1 MSGERFGT
9 ESQTVQI
16 STGDPT
22 SVNDATA
29 QNPLGTVILFK
40 GLKYRYVLFNNGA
53 GNVASAANGVAHW
66 FALTPSTDP
75 PVFTVT
81 SDQTN
86 AMATIQSVAGIFGGI
101 VTDLSF
107 CFIQISGPAEATVA
121 TATTVG
127 DAVIGGT
134 TDLTFGR
141 IAEATDVRGTLYGTA
156 LTTGTSGTATVLLQ
170 NLDW

>member
-1 MSGERFGT
+1 MSGERFGL

-29 QNPLGTVILFK
+29 QNQLGTVILFK
-40 GLKYRYVLFNNGA
+40 GVKYRYVLFNNGA

-66 FALTPSTDP
+66 FALTPTTDP

-86 AMATIQSVAGIFGGI
+86 AMATVNSVAGIFGGV
-101 VTDLSF
+101 VTDLSH
-107 CFIQISGPAEATVA
+107 CFIRISGPVQATVA
-121 TATTVG
+121 TAATVG
-127 DAVIGGT
+127 DHLTGGT
-134 TDLTFGR
+134 TDLTFAR
-141 IAEATDVRGTLYGTA
+141 IAAGAAITDTLYGSA
-156 LTTGTSGTATVLLQ
+156 LTTGTSGTATVLLK

>member
-1 MSGERFGT
+1 MSGERFGL

-22 SVNDATA
+22 SVNDEVA
-29 QNPLGTVILFK
+29 QNQLGTVILFK
-40 GLKYRYVLFNNGA
+40 GLKYRYVKFDNGA

-66 FALTPSTDP
+66 KVLTPTTNP
-75 PVFTVT
+75 PIFTVT
-81 SDQTN
+81 SDQTD
-86 AMATIQSVAGIFGGI
+86 ALATIQSVAGIFGGV
-101 VTDLSF
+101 VTDLF
-107 CFIQISGPAEATVA
+107 HTFIQISGPTQATVA
-121 TATTVG
+121 SATTVG

>member
-1 MSGERFGT
+1 MSGERFGLET
-9 ESQTVQI
+9 QTVQI

-22 SVNDATA
+22 SVNDEVA
-29 QNPLGTVILFK
+29 QNQLGTVILFK
-40 GLKYRYVLFNNGA
+40 GLKYRYVKFDNGA
-53 GNVASAANGVAHW
+53 AVASAANGVAHW
-66 FALTPSTDP
+66 KVLTPTTNP
-75 PVFTVT
+75 PIFTVT
-81 SDQTN
+81 SDQTD
-86 AMATIQSVAGIFGGI
+86 ALATIQSVAGIFGGV
-101 VTDLSF
+101 VTDLF
-107 CFIQISGPAEATVA
+107 HCFIQISGPTEATVA

-134 TDLTFGR
+134 TDLTFGL